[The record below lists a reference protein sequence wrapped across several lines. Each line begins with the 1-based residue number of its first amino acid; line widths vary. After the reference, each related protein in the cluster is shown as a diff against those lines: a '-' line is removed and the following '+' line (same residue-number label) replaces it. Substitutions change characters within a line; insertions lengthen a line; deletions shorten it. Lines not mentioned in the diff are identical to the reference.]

1 MAVRHV
7 SLCVVLPSHPPQLCQ
22 GMLSLQWLLLVTYN
36 WSISQFERRIE
47 RRMHGFILVLAFVVA
62 SVPLFFQGYNPQ
74 CGVCFLPFP
83 LPLGCGDWLRG
94 DGTTE
99 CLRGSTTLAT
109 VYVAIGVL
117 SVIATAVFCTGA
129 TVGIYQSVYRQDQT
143 IAQHRHGSTHQEMH
157 TKSRNIRTKT
167 LLHTGTY
174 YICWILPAF
183 FIIPSNPQALRL
195 VGSVLIPLMGFL
207 HMLVFLLPKCREHQ
221 QVRPGVGLAVAYCHV
236 LLAARTGA
244 GPPAAN
250 PISWAVD
257 ANVGAEEPHSLAAG
271 EAGEAAAAT
280 AIRGGGSPRS
290 RTGSGFLR

>member
-1 MAVRHV
+1 
-7 SLCVVLPSHPPQLCQ
+7 
-22 GMLSLQWLLLVTYN
+22 MLSLQWLLLVTYN

-143 IAQHRHGSTHQEMH
+143 TAQYAR
-157 TKSRNIRTKT
+157 SRSIGTKT
-167 LLHTGTY
+167 LLYTGTY
-174 YICWILPAF
+174 YICWILPSL
-183 FIIPSNPQALRL
+183 FISPSYPQALRL
-195 VGSVLIPLMGFL
+195 VGPALIPLMGFL
-207 HMLVFLLPKCREHQ
+207 HMLVFLLPKCRERQ
-221 QVRPGVGLAVAYCHV
+221 EACPGVRLPAAYCHI
-236 LLAARTGA
+236 LLAAPLAAFLRRVAVRAAAKTPPA
-244 GPPAAN
+244 GP
-250 PISWAVD
+250 SLWAVD
-257 ANVGAEEPHSLAAG
+257 ADIGVGGPRRSSAG
-271 EAGEAAAAT
+271 EAGEAAAAV
-280 AIRGGGSPRS
+280 AG
-290 RTGSGFLR
+290 